1 MDNTEYLTKQITI
14 YMGNKRKLIG
24 RICEAVEI
32 AKSELGVDRCTTFDA
47 FSGSGI
53 VSRALRAHSDK
64 VIANDLENYSHVI
77 NQCYLVNRSDI
88 DLDQIQ
94 KHVDQINMLRLTSN
108 LGQGFIERLYAP
120 RDTFNPQP
128 GERCFYTTR
137 NAKILDNIRRLVEER
152 VAPENRPFLLGPLL
166 PQVVRAANSPG
177 HFQGYY
183 RDKQT
188 GAGIF
193 GGKDKGLQKAVF
205 TDIQLEMPV
214 TSDIDC
220 EFELYQEDYF
230 KLAPVLD
237 NIDVAYLDPP
247 YSSNIYYGSSYF
259 MLNLVT
265 TYKEPEKVSKV
276 GGIPKDWNRSPF
288 YKSLEAIRV
297 FEEMVDAVK
306 AKAVVISYSNE
317 GAVDHATIM
326 DILKARGSVLV
337 DEIDHP
343 AFNGGLRKNTKDST
357 RVKER
362 IYTLFKS

>member
-1 MDNTEYLTKQITI
+1 MDNTDYLSKQITI

-24 RICEAVEI
+24 RICDAVEA
-32 AKSELGVDRCTTFDA
+32 AKTELGVDRCTAFDA

-53 VSRALRAHSDK
+53 VSRALRQHCDK
-64 VIANDLENYSHVI
+64 IIANDLENYSHVI

-88 DLDQIQ
+88 DLEQIRE
-94 KHVDQINMLRLTSN
+94 HVDQINMLRLTSS

-120 RDTFNPQP
+120 KDTFDPQP

-137 NAKILDNIRRLVEER
+137 NAKILDNVRRLIDKQ
-152 VAPENRPFLLGPLL
+152 VAPKNRPFLLGPLL
-166 PQVVRAANSPG
+166 PQVVRTANSPG

-183 RDKQT
+183 RDKKT

-193 GGKDKGLQKAVF
+193 GGNDKGLQKVVF
-205 TDIQLEMPV
+205 TDIELEMPV

-220 EFELYQEDYF
+220 EFELHQADYF
-230 KLAPVLD
+230 ELAPTLPKVD
-237 NIDVAYLDPP
+237 IAYLDPP

-265 TYKEPEKVSKV
+265 TYKEPSEISKI

-297 FEEMVDAVK
+297 FEEMVDAVN
-306 AKAVVISYSNE
+306 ADALVISYSNE
-317 GAVDHATIM
+317 GAVDHETIM
-326 DILKARGSVLV
+326 DILKARGSVVV
-337 DEIDHP
+337 DEISHR
-343 AFNGGLRKNTKDST
+343 AFSGGLRKNTKSST
-357 RVKER
+357 KVRER
-362 IYTLFKS
+362 IYTLFRA